1 MNIGDDMKKG
11 FTLVELLTVIAL
23 IGLITL
29 IAVPA
34 VSSIM
39 DKEKEKLYKV
49 HIKEV
54 KEALKTW
61 GAMHPNLLPEV
72 GQGVNIT
79 LSELK
84 DDGLIDLEFTNPK
97 TKNCYANSN
106 VFTITNED
114 GVYFYNVT
122 DITDGSSEDCT
133 YEVNENYTE
142 EDWENTLNV
151 PRYFSVSI
159 LD

>member
-1 MNIGDDMKKG
+1 MFINKKG

-23 IGLITL
+23 IGLVTL

-49 HIKEV
+49 QIKEV

-61 GAMHPNLLPEV
+61 AAMNPKLLPEV

-79 LSELK
+79 LGELK
-84 DDGLIDLEFTNPK
+84 EDGLIDLEFNNPK
-97 TKNCYANSN
+97 TKNCYDNDN
-106 VFTITNED
+106 IFTITNED

-142 EDWENTLNV
+142 EDRENTLDR
-151 PRYFSVSI
+151 PRYFSLSLI
-159 LD
+159 G